1 MINPVFKPSHSR
13 KLTNQLEDEDN
24 KKSELGIEKLNLNSG
39 RTDDDK
45 NNELSPTQFKH
56 LEIKESRDVKRIR
69 Q

>member
-45 NNELSPTQFKH
+45 NNELSPTQFK
-56 LEIKESRDVKRIR
+56 
-69 Q
+69 